1 MDLGFTGRV
10 AFVTG
15 GSRGIGLA
23 IAKTLARE
31 GATVAICARG
41 EAQLADAVAD
51 AKAEE
56 LTLHPYAIDLTADGS
71 GEEVVSNII
80 RDHGRL
86 DIVVNNVGGNRRKP
100 FAETTDQDWMDIIQ
114 LNLMSHVRV
123 ARAAVPHLRN
133 QGGGSII
140 FNASVF
146 GREVGGKGLVIYNAT
161 KSAVISTSKIMAL
174 ELAEEGI
181 RVNAIAPGSIQF
193 PGGSWDRRMKE
204 DPEGMRAF
212 IAANIPLGRF
222 GRADEVA
229 DLVAYLASDRASL
242 ITGACINVDGGQSKS
257 LI

>member
-1 MDLGFTGRV
+1 
-10 AFVTG
+10 
-15 GSRGIGLA
+15 
-23 IAKTLARE
+23 
-31 GATVAICARG
+31 
-41 EAQLADAVAD
+41 VAD

-71 GEEVVSNII
+71 GDEVVSNII

>member
-71 GEEVVSNII
+71 GDEVVSNII

-140 FNASVF
+140 FNASV
-146 GREVGGKGLVIYNAT
+146 L
-161 KSAVISTSKIMAL
+161 
-174 ELAEEGI
+174 
-181 RVNAIAPGSIQF
+181 
-193 PGGSWDRRMKE
+193 
-204 DPEGMRAF
+204 
-212 IAANIPLGRF
+212 
-222 GRADEVA
+222 DE
-229 DLVAYLASDRASL
+229 
-242 ITGACINVDGGQSKS
+242 K
-257 LI
+257 

>member
-1 MDLGFTGRV
+1 
-10 AFVTG
+10 
-15 GSRGIGLA
+15 
-23 IAKTLARE
+23 
-31 GATVAICARG
+31 
-41 EAQLADAVAD
+41 
-51 AKAEE
+51 
-56 LTLHPYAIDLTADGS
+56 
-71 GEEVVSNII
+71 
-80 RDHGRL
+80 
-86 DIVVNNVGGNRRKP
+86 
-100 FAETTDQDWMDIIQ
+100 MDIIQ